1 MVPPSSL
8 CPYTAL
14 HSRKI
19 SCRITCSECGA
30 PTRSRRAWVSEKTSR
45 SGYGTD
51 VATSV
56 AESKFI
62 RALSLTDATM
72 LVAGTMIGSGIFI
85 VSSTIAGLVQ
95 TPFWLIS
102 VWVLTG
108 VITLLGALAYGEL
121 AAMFPRAGGQY
132 VFLRESLGPV
142 VAFLYG
148 WTLFVVIQT
157 GTVAAVA
164 VAFGKFLGVLWPAM
178 TPGLYSWFP
187 HVAFTLTGAPVDVG
201 LSPQRVVALITVW
214 VLTWINLRGV
224 HEGKLVQTTLTIAKV
239 GVLALLVILGLTVG
253 RNATAIMANFG
264 AGNFAPHVDLN
275 GAFVLAFGAAMVGSL
290 FSSDSWNNVTFAAAE
305 VQNPKR
311 NLPLALAIGAGSVT
325 VLYILANFAYLS
337 ALPMHGSPAGTG
349 VLSRGIQFATQQ
361 RVGTATA
368 EIIFGA
374 AGGSIVA
381 AAILVSTFGC
391 NNGLILSGA
400 RVYWAMAR
408 DGLFFSRAGKL
419 SAREVPAFGL
429 VIQAIW
435 TSLLCLTGTY
445 DQLLNYVIF
454 AQLLF
459 YVATT
464 TGLFVLRKTQP
475 HAERPY
481 RAIGYPVLPALYILL
496 ALAVAVIL
504 LLSPETR
511 TQALAG
517 LLIVFIG
524 VPVYFIWRGT
534 AGNAARDTD

>member
-1 MVPPSSL
+1 MS
-8 CPYTAL
+8 
-14 HSRKI
+14 I
-19 SCRITCSECGA
+19 
-30 PTRSRRAWVSEKTSR
+30 KTSR
-45 SGYGTD
+45 SGNGTD
-51 VATSV
+51 TATAA

-62 RALSLTDATM
+62 KALTLTDATM

-85 VSSTIAGLVQ
+85 VSSTIAGLVL
-95 TPFWLIS
+95 TPFWLIA

-132 VFLRESLGPV
+132 VFLRESMGPV
-142 VAFLYG
+142 VGFLYG

-178 TPGLYSWFP
+178 TPDLYSWFP
-187 HVAFTLTGAPVDVG
+187 HFSFTLTGAPVNVG
-201 LSPQRVVALITVW
+201 LSPQRVAALVTVW
-214 VLTWINLRGV
+214 VLTWINIRGV
-224 HEGKLVQTTLTIAKV
+224 RQGKLVQTTLTIAKV

-311 NLPLALAIGAGSVT
+311 NLPLALALGAGSVT

-337 ALPMHGSPAGTG
+337 VLPMHGTAAGTT
-349 VLSRGIQFATQQ
+349 VLARGIQFATQQ

-368 EIIFGA
+368 EMIFGA
-374 AGGSIVA
+374 AGGTIVA

-408 DGLFFSRAGKL
+408 DGLFFRRAGKL

-429 VIQAIW
+429 VIQGIW

-459 YVATT
+459 YAATT
-464 TGLFVLRKTQP
+464 TGLFVLRKTRP
-475 HAERPY
+475 DAEPPYHAV
-481 RAIGYPVLPALYILL
+481 GYPVLPALYIIL
-496 ALAVAVIL
+496 ALAVAVVL
-504 LLSPETR
+504 LLSKDTR

-524 VPVYFIWRGT
+524 IPVYFIWRGAAGDT
-534 AGNAARDTD
+534 ARNAE

>member
-1 MVPPSSL
+1 M
-8 CPYTAL
+8 
-14 HSRKI
+14 
-19 SCRITCSECGA
+19 
-30 PTRSRRAWVSEKTSR
+30 
-45 SGYGTD
+45 
-51 VATSV
+51 
-56 AESKFI
+56 
-62 RALSLTDATM
+62 
-72 LVAGTMIGSGIFI
+72 
-85 VSSTIAGLVQ
+85 
-95 TPFWLIS
+95 
-102 VWVLTG
+102 
-108 VITLLGALAYGEL
+108 
-121 AAMFPRAGGQY
+121 
-132 VFLRESLGPV
+132 GPV
-142 VAFLYG
+142 VGFLYG

-164 VAFGKFLGVLWPAM
+164 VAFGKFLGVFWPAM
-178 TPGLYSWFP
+178 TPDLYSWFP
-187 HVAFTLTGAPVDVG
+187 HFSFTLTGAPVNVG
-201 LSPQRVVALITVW
+201 LSPQRVAALVTVW
-214 VLTWINLRGV
+214 VLTWINIRGV
-224 HEGKLVQTTLTIAKV
+224 RQGKLVQTTLTIAKV

-311 NLPLALAIGAGSVT
+311 NLPLALALGAGSVT

-337 ALPMHGSPAGTG
+337 VLPMHGTAAGTS
-349 VLSRGIQFATQQ
+349 VLARGIQFATQQ

-368 EIIFGA
+368 EMIFGA
-374 AGGSIVA
+374 AGGTIVA

-408 DGLFFSRAGKL
+408 DGLFFTRAGKL

-429 VIQAIW
+429 VIQGIW

-459 YVATT
+459 YAATT
-464 TGLFVLRKTQP
+464 TGLFVLRKTRP
-475 HAERPY
+475 DAERPY
-481 RAIGYPVLPALYILL
+481 HAVGYPVLPALYIIL
-496 ALAVAVIL
+496 ALAVAVVL
-504 LLSPETR
+504 LLSKDTR

-524 VPVYFIWRGT
+524 IPVYFIWRGAAGDT
-534 AGNAARDTD
+534 ARNAE